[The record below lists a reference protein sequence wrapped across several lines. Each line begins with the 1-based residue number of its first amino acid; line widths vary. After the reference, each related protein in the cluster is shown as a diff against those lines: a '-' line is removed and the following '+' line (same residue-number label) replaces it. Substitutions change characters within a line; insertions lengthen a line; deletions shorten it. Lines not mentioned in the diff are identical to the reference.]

1 MFLLRSILSIPQGL
15 VTVAITFFIISP
27 ASAQL
32 IQISGNGRIIS
43 NGDTTPSTRD
53 HTDFGQVE
61 AGAGPVDR
69 TFVIRNL
76 SQVPLQILFFQR
88 TGTHPGDFTIIDPPE
103 PSIPGNGDASI
114 TVRFLPPDIGG
125 QRSATIRLVTTSS
138 VDSDFQFDIAAE
150 LILPAPNIII
160 SGNDLLIPDGATS
173 PLVSNNTDFGTVG
186 LESPGRTRT
195 FSIRNDGDQ
204 TLRIGVVSVTGI
216 NSDQFTI
223 DRAPATFIP
232 PGEES
237 SLNVSY
243 NPNREGTHRVSI
255 LITSNDPSPTKRTYS
270 FTLRGTGVS
279 QQPSITVTGNGL
291 EIISGDDS
299 PSPDNHTLFPDTD
312 LQSISTRIFT
322 IANTGDSTLTISS
335 VDILGPHAPDFGISG
350 SPPSRLAP
358 DETFPLRITFRP
370 AEQGARLANLRIMS
384 NDPSTRAFEI
394 SLEGLGGRFKLLG
407 VEKVEDD
414 TVITF
419 STRTAPGAYIY
430 RILYSS
436 DLESWDQIGSI
447 FSGGMEILQFRHRNS
462 RSPRKGFWK
471 VEESRL

>member
-15 VTVAITFFIISP
+15 VTVAIAFFIISP

-173 PLVSNNTDFGTVG
+173 PLVSNYTDFGTVG

-243 NPNREGTHRVSI
+243 NCLLYT
-255 LITSNDPSPTKRTYS
+255 
-270 FTLRGTGVS
+270 
-279 QQPSITVTGNGL
+279 
-291 EIISGDDS
+291 S
-299 PSPDNHTLFPDTD
+299 PSPRDKR
-312 LQSISTRIFT
+312 QSRMP
-322 IANTGDSTLTISS
+322 SS
-335 VDILGPHAPDFGISG
+335 A
-350 SPPSRLAP
+350 
-358 DETFPLRITFRP
+358 
-370 AEQGARLANLRIMS
+370 
-384 NDPSTRAFEI
+384 
-394 SLEGLGGRFKLLG
+394 
-407 VEKVEDD
+407 
-414 TVITF
+414 
-419 STRTAPGAYIY
+419 
-430 RILYSS
+430 
-436 DLESWDQIGSI
+436 
-447 FSGGMEILQFRHRNS
+447 
-462 RSPRKGFWK
+462 
-471 VEESRL
+471 